1 MACCLQHIGG
11 VLFTAHWWRAVYS
24 TLENGLAL
32 APNKRVLVIKLFLF
46 KNVSQFTAVTLAK
59 RDTKAKLTKA
69 FNISRWVYQA
79 RNFIKLLNN
88 NYTLH
93 V

>member
-1 MACCLQHIGG
+1 MLF
-11 VLFTAHWWRAVYS
+11 FTAHWWRAVFYS

-46 KNVSQFTAVTLAK
+46 KNVSQFTAVTLAR
-59 RDTKAKLTKA
+59 RDTRAKLSKA
-69 FNISRWVYQA
+69 HNISRWVYHSQD
-79 RNFIKLLNN
+79 FIKLLNN
-88 NYTLH
+88 NYTK

>member
-1 MACCLQHIGG
+1 MLFKHIGG
-11 VLFTAHWWRAVYS
+11 VLFFTAHWK
-24 TLENGLAL
+24 NGLAL

-46 KNVSQFTAVTLAK
+46 KNVSQFTAVTLAG

-69 FNISRWVYQA
+69 FNISRWVYHS
-79 RNFIKLLNN
+79 RDFIKLLNS
-88 NYTLH
+88 NYTK